1 MRDKAMGCSVLA
13 YEEPELKY
21 GGLLNELHLDFA
33 AHSENVALARSLV
46 AALIANCQQAEW
58 DITLSALEEIKVAV
72 SEAVSNAIIHGY
84 QGEPG
89 RSVHM
94 ELLLYQYALQVKVC
108 DDGVGIADVQQ
119 AMEPEFTT
127 GEEHLG
133 LGFAFMSSF
142 MDDVQV
148 DSRLGCGTTV
158 TMLKRIHQ

>member
-21 GGLLNELHLDFA
+21 GELLNELHLDFA

-94 ELLLYQYALQVKVC
+94 ELLFRHK
-108 DDGVGIADVQQ
+108 
-119 AMEPEFTT
+119 
-127 GEEHLG
+127 
-133 LGFAFMSSF
+133 
-142 MDDVQV
+142 
-148 DSRLGCGTTV
+148 
-158 TMLKRIHQ
+158 

>member
-1 MRDKAMGCSVLA
+1 MKNEMKVEFDAKSV
-13 YEEPELKY
+13 
-21 GGLLNELHLDFA
+21 NESFA
-33 AHSENVALARSLV
+33 RVTV
-46 AALIANCQQAEW
+46 AAFLTQL
-58 DITLSALEEIKVAV
+58 DPTLDEIGDVKTAV
-72 SEAVSNAIIHGY
+72 SEAVTNAIIHGY

>member
-21 GGLLNELHLDFA
+21 GELLNKLHLDFA

-94 ELLLYQYALQVKVC
+94 ELLLYQYALQVRF
-108 DDGVGIADVQQ
+108 
-119 AMEPEFTT
+119 AMMAW
-127 GEEHLG
+127 G
-133 LGFAFMSSF
+133 LPMSSR
-142 MDDVQV
+142 QW
-148 DSRLGCGTTV
+148 SRS
-158 TMLKRIHQ
+158 

>member
-1 MRDKAMGCSVLA
+1 MKNEMKVEFDAKSV
-13 YEEPELKY
+13 
-21 GGLLNELHLDFA
+21 NESFA
-33 AHSENVALARSLV
+33 RVTV
-46 AALIANCQQAEW
+46 AAFLTQL
-58 DITLSALEEIKVAV
+58 DPTLDEIGDVKTAV
-72 SEAVSNAIIHGY
+72 SEAVTNAIIHGY

-133 LGFAFMSSF
+133 VGFAFMSSF

>member
-1 MRDKAMGCSVLA
+1 
-13 YEEPELKY
+13 
-21 GGLLNELHLDFA
+21 
-33 AHSENVALARSLV
+33 
-46 AALIANCQQAEW
+46 
-58 DITLSALEEIKVAV
+58 
-72 SEAVSNAIIHGY
+72 
-84 QGEPG
+84 
-89 RSVHM
+89 M

>member
-1 MRDKAMGCSVLA
+1 MCDKAVGSCALA
-13 YEEPELKY
+13 CDRPEFKY
-21 GGLLNELHLDFA
+21 GGLLNELSLDFA
-33 AHSENVALARSLV
+33 ARSENVALARSLV

-58 DITLSALEEIKVAV
+58 DVTLSVLEEIKVAV

-84 QGEPG
+84 QGQPG

-94 ELLLYQYALQVKVC
+94 ELVLYQYALQVKVC
-108 DDGVGIADVQQ
+108 DEGVGIADVQQ

-142 MDDVQV
+142 MDEVQV
-148 DSRLGCGTTV
+148 DSCLDRGTIV
-158 TMLKRIHQ
+158 TMLKKIKQ